1 MTMRE
6 IKKKQARIR
15 RIQQRLS
22 ELGAMRPGSLSRQY
36 NVCGNPQCR
45 CKDPVKP
52 KKHGPYHQL
61 GYYSRGKHTTEFI
74 KEEELREVKTDLPL
88 NRRQIYLFNPWKLF
102 SFSFR
107 GEFFLSV
114 HIHGGAG

>member
-1 MTMRE
+1 MRE

-74 KEEELREVKTDLPL
+74 KEEELREVK
-88 NRRQIYLFNPWKLF
+88 KLLRNYKTF
-102 SFSFR
+102 DQLTK
-107 GEFFLSV
+107 EWVQLSV
-114 HIHGGAG
+114 EIAKLKKQLAKDKSKA

>member
-1 MTMRE
+1 MRE

-22 ELGAMRPGSLSRQY
+22 ELGEMRPGSLSRQY

-52 KKHGPYHQL
+52 RKHGPYHQL
-61 GYYSRGKHTTEFI
+61 GYYFRKKHTTEFI
-74 KEEELREVKTDLPL
+74 KEEQLRDVK
-88 NRRQIYLFNPWKLF
+88 KLLRNYKTF
-102 SFSFR
+102 DQLTK
-107 GEFFLSV
+107 EWVELSV
-114 HIHGGAG
+114 EIAKLKKLEAKNKSKA

>member
-74 KEEELREVKTDLPL
+74 KEEELREVK
-88 NRRQIYLFNPWKLF
+88 KLL
-102 SFSFR
+102 R
-107 GEFFLSV
+107 NYKTIDQLTKEWVQLSV
-114 HIHGGAG
+114 EIAKLKKQLGKEKSKA